1 MGESLLKHVA
11 FGAYIAL
18 AVIVVT
24 ITIYLTDNWLV
35 RSLVAL
41 ATMIALY
48 GGWRLAF
55 QTPVTNNRVKIIII
69 IVSGGLTSTALLG
82 ASGTPMNH
90 IVSALN
96 GLLVVLEPVFA
107 KANIQI
113 PTVPESDPLY
123 SLSFTAMALLFFF
136 GIVWLVTKTLTPHSP
151 MGAPSGVIDDALP
164 ENVNRRGLSIFLQ
177 GLRNR
182 AQEIDRNAKWNDAH
196 YISLEA
202 QVQVHSNRKI
212 RGRIVDLQTALSRD
226 PETRIFLVLGEPGAG
241 KSVAL
246 RKLANDL
253 LGEQAIDKD
262 LSKRRLR
269 IPIYVN
275 LKEWRMTRPWTD
287 ENPPTKHEFH
297 TFIYDTLCNS
307 LDQYAE
313 DFIRQP
319 DVFANLHTK
328 GHFFFILDSFDEIPA
343 VLDNR
348 EKSNLINHLSAL
360 IADYVTSG
368 DSRGIVA
375 SRQFRR
381 PQIERIRMA
390 TLEIR
395 PFDEE
400 RIEQAVAKL
409 ANNKQLL
416 KKEIFGKDANLG
428 FLARNPFL
436 LDLLIKHHNDHH
448 RPPATQAEMFQS
460 YLARCVDRAR
470 DNLNK
475 AGLDEDHLYHLCEE
489 VAEAMFQTDNVGLEM
504 TEDQL
509 AAKIDDPLLKPALQ
523 FLAKARIARRG
534 ADAGTFSF
542 VHRRFN
548 EYFLVRKLVD
558 GRAPVMYD
566 AIHTDLR
573 WRDALVLY
581 AEIAPEK
588 ERGKLLDHAWTYA
601 QRLGQIS
608 LATDPQAFRE
618 ARNALRFMIE
628 GFRNRPDTVAPLH
641 APLVEIIAA
650 KLDGDQD
657 LIEQKTVLEAVGLL
671 PPEVA
676 SNFII
681 KAMYRYPGWV
691 SESAVAAARYFP
703 KIDQQLAL
711 AVYDNAVRSIGW
723 GNPMQAMRKARVVSL
738 SDGFRDVS
746 FWLRGYAVDSL
757 RAIFMMTAFSFM
769 SLFFVW
775 NEAYKDARIIIIP
788 LIVSIFSMF
797 FMKVSL
803 TMGGIIGNS
812 AIENSNSRSEEL
824 IHENLEKFKNSN
836 PILSEKLCVEF
847 SVNEKI
853 RTEYALEAIFHRADI
868 IGIFHFFCFAFFSLS
883 IQESILLR
891 HDFPYIYWQFS
902 LILLS
907 VAPSR
912 GSVWVCFPYTVNY
925 IYRNFAKIISFN
937 SFVEFIKI
945 ISVVIIG
952 FSVIFL
958 ILSIADY
965 FGIIYIIGII
975 SGIFFA
981 MLFSFIAGN
990 AFREIQRYR
999 HATVEFIANRDVIAT
1014 AFKGFRTPF
1023 ARSLYL
1029 DWLEREAGPR
1039 TDLFPPDDAWPDNG
1053 RRPQFDNDPASGRL
1067 ARLDAQWM
1075 NLD

>member
-1 MGESLLKHVA
+1 MGESLLKHIA

-18 AVIVVT
+18 AVIVIA
-24 ITIYLTDNWLV
+24 ITTYLTDNWLV
-35 RSLVAL
+35 RGLVAL
-41 ATMIALY
+41 VTMIALY
-48 GGWRLAF
+48 GGWRLSF

-69 IVSGGLTSTALLG
+69 IVSGGLASTVLLSG
-82 ASGTPMNH
+82 SGTLMNH
-90 IVSALN
+90 IVMALN
-96 GLLVVLEPVFA
+96 GLMVVLEPVFA

-113 PTVPESDPLY
+113 PTIPESDPLY
-123 SLSFTAMALLFFF
+123 SLVITAIALLFFF
-136 GIVWLVTKTLTPHSP
+136 GIVWLVTKTLAPHSP

-164 ENVNRRGLSIFLQ
+164 ENVNRRGLNIFLQ
-177 GLRNR
+177 GLHNR

-212 RGRIVDLQTALSRD
+212 RGKIVDLQTALSRD

-253 LGEQAIDKD
+253 LDAQAKDKD
-262 LSKRRLR
+262 SSKRRLR

-313 DFIRQP
+313 DFLRQP

-348 EKSNLINHLSAL
+348 EKSDLINHLSAL
-360 IADYVTSG
+360 IADYITSG

-390 TLEIR
+390 MLEIR
-395 PFDEE
+395 PIDDE
-400 RIEQAVAKL
+400 RIGQAVAKL
-409 ANNKQLL
+409 ANNKQILIN
-416 KKEIFGKDANLG
+416 EIFGKDANLG

-470 DNLNK
+470 DNLDK

-601 QRLGQIS
+601 QRLGEIS

-628 GFRNRPDTVAPLH
+628 GFRNRPASVAPLH

-671 PPEVA
+671 PPEIA
-676 SNFII
+676 SSFII

-691 SESAVAAARYFP
+691 SESAMAAARYFP

-723 GNPMQAMRKARVVSL
+723 GNPIQAMRKARVMSL

-746 FWLRGYAVDSL
+746 FWLRGYAADSM
-757 RAIFMMTAFSFM
+757 RAIFMMIALLLMT
-769 SLFFVW
+769 LFFVW
-775 NEAYKDARIIIIP
+775 NESYSDAKN
-788 LIVSIFSMF
+788 LIGSIFVSIFYIFTIKISLAAGGTVNTSKNRNFDSSMQLNFVNRLANFLNSSAFISGNTDKKMRAFEKSMAYYRMYYILHRMDVIFMSCF
-797 FMKVSL
+797 FSFIYFIFTFVSL
-803 TMGGIIGNS
+803 
-812 AIENSNSRSEEL
+812 
-824 IHENLEKFKNSN
+824 F
-836 PILSEKLCVEF
+836 
-847 SVNEKI
+847 EKI
-853 RTEYALEAIFHRADI
+853 NFNN
-868 IGIFHFFCFAFFSLS
+868 
-883 IQESILLR
+883 
-891 HDFPYIYWQFS
+891 IYMQ
-902 LILLS
+902 
-907 VAPSR
+907 P
-912 GSVWVCFPYTVNY
+912 VCV
-925 IYRNFAKIISFN
+925 
-937 SFVEFIKI
+937 
-945 ISVVIIG
+945 
-952 FSVIFL
+952 VIFL
-958 ILSIADY
+958 IPTRAVFWIDLIHYFSVNNFVKIIKFIFSI
-965 FGIIYIIGII
+965 FLI
-975 SGIFFA
+975 SAPFFA
-981 MLFSFIAGN
+981 FLLLIEHLKLLYIPTFIFT
-990 AFREIQRYR
+990 AFAIYFIVFLIKRAFEEICHYR
-999 HATVEFIANRDVIAT
+999 HATFEFIANRDVIAT

-1023 ARSLYL
+1023 ARTLYV

-1039 TDLFPPDDAWPDNG
+1039 TDLFPPNDAWPDNG
-1053 RRPQFDNDPASGRL
+1053 RRPQFNNDPASGRL

>member
-1 MGESLLKHVA
+1 MGESLLKHIA

-18 AVIVVT
+18 AVIVIA
-24 ITIYLTDNWLV
+24 ITTYLTDNWLV
-35 RSLVAL
+35 RGLVAL
-41 ATMIALY
+41 VTMIALY
-48 GGWRLAF
+48 GGWSLSF

-69 IVSGGLTSTALLG
+69 IVSGGLASTALLSG
-82 ASGTPMNH
+82 SGTLMNH
-90 IVSALN
+90 VVTALN
-96 GLLVVLEPVFA
+96 GLMVVLEPVFA

-113 PTVPESDPLY
+113 PTIPEPDTLY
-123 SLSFTAMALLFFF
+123 SLVITAMALLFFF

-164 ENVNRRGLSIFLQ
+164 ENVNRRGLNIFLQ
-177 GLRNR
+177 GLHNR

-212 RGRIVDLQTALSRD
+212 RGKIVDLQTALSRD

-253 LGEQAIDKD
+253 LDAQVKDKD
-262 LSKRRLR
+262 SLKRRLR

-287 ENPPTKHEFH
+287 ENPPTKHDFH

-348 EKSNLINHLSAL
+348 EKSDLINHLSAL
-360 IADYVTSG
+360 IADYITSG

-390 TLEIR
+390 MLEIR
-395 PFDEE
+395 PFDDE

-409 ANNKQLL
+409 ANNKQRL
-416 KKEIFGKDANLG
+416 KNEIFGKDANLG

-601 QRLGQIS
+601 QRLGEVS
-608 LATDPQAFRE
+608 LASDPQAFRE

-628 GFRNRPDTVAPLH
+628 GFRNRPDSVAPLH
-641 APLVEIIAA
+641 APLVEIIAV
-650 KLDGDQD
+650 KLGWGRQD

-671 PPEVA
+671 PPEIA
-676 SNFII
+676 SHFIVE
-681 KAMYRYPGWV
+681 ALSRYPGWV
-691 SESAVAAARYFP
+691 SESAVSAARYFP

-711 AVYDNAVRSIGW
+711 AVFDDAVRSIGW
-723 GNPMQAMRKARVVSL
+723 GNPIQAMRKARVMSL

-746 FWLRGYAVDSL
+746 FWLRGYAADSM
-757 RAIFMMTAFSFM
+757 RATFMMIALLLM
-769 SLFFVW
+769 PLIFVW
-775 NEAYKDARIIIIP
+775 NESYSDAEN
-788 LIVSIFSMF
+788 LIASFFISIFYIFVLKISLVAGEIIDIPNNKDYDSYIKLQIIDRLVGLLNSSASSSGKTHEKMQSVKKSWANYIVNDIFYRMDIIFISCFLSVISFASVLIIVILKNEFNNFTPNSIYVQAICLVLFLIPARTVFWIRMSNYFSNVNFINF
-797 FMKVSL
+797 FKYLILTFFISIPFFAACGLVFWLIDYLGLSSIMLFIFAIFVVSL
-803 TMGGIIGNS
+803 VVF
-812 AIENSNSRSEEL
+812 L
-824 IHENLEKFKNSN
+824 IK
-836 PILSEKLCVEF
+836 
-847 SVNEKI
+847 
-853 RTEYALEAIFHRADI
+853 RALEEI
-868 IGIFHFFCFAFFSLS
+868 
-883 IQESILLR
+883 R
-891 HDFPYIYWQFS
+891 H
-902 LILLS
+902 
-907 VAPSR
+907 
-912 GSVWVCFPYTVNY
+912 
-925 IYRNFAKIISFN
+925 
-937 SFVEFIKI
+937 
-945 ISVVIIG
+945 
-952 FSVIFL
+952 
-958 ILSIADY
+958 
-965 FGIIYIIGII
+965 
-975 SGIFFA
+975 
-981 MLFSFIAGN
+981 
-990 AFREIQRYR
+990 YR
-999 HATVEFIANRDVIAT
+999 HATIEFIANRDVIAT

-1023 ARSLYL
+1023 ARTLYV

-1039 TDLFPPDDAWPDNG
+1039 TDLFPPNDAWPDNG